1 MGIILGGGAV
11 FLLGTRT
18 GKNLLKIISEQG
30 LDGLVNLL
38 EEYDLEGFEEIDD
51 MEEVPEQS
59 FDSAQDLGKPRDSE
73 TKEESSSAEASDG
86 QEKKSPKHRFFR
98 RIRK

>member
-1 MGIILGGGAV
+1 M

-30 LDGLVNLL
+30 LDGLINLL

-51 MEEVPEQS
+51 MEEVPEQ
-59 FDSAQDLGKPRDSE
+59 DAGASATEG
-73 TKEESSSAEASDG
+73 EEP
-86 QEKKSPKHRFFR
+86 KKSPKHRFFR